1 MLPCGA
7 ALILDELRVP
17 RRAQHGGPTS
27 FSDQHMRM
35 VPESGAGDDRSA
47 WLTRHLLIAEGR
59 LSDARQIEHEV
70 HRVD

>member
-1 MLPCGA
+1 MSFAFLA
-7 ALILDELRVP
+7 ALST
-17 RRAQHGGPTS
+17 GGPTS

-35 VPESGAGDDRSA
+35 VPESGTGDDRSA
-47 WLTRHLLIAEGR
+47 WLTQHLLIAEGR